1 MRDFSKLDI
10 ISCHH
15 RAYFWGAVAS
25 GVAGLV
31 GSGIAASSASSI
43 NKETMAFNAEEAEK
57 ARKWNEYMQ
66 VSNQRYNERMYQID
80 QAYQTN
86 MANTQVQR
94 HVADLTAAGLNPILA
109 AGGGTAAIPHTSAP
123 QTSSPASP
131 AATAGS
137 THEVGAHIAR
147 GIEATVQNSLEYRRL
162 KKDID
167 ESQSRVDLNEE
178 IKKKTKQEATKTNIE
193 AANALLN
200 NEILKTELP
209 TAEAV
214 NRYRQEDIKL
224 ESKPWIRYPKKFL
237 QILEPAANTATRVYG
252 AKKFGE
258 MVNDK
263 SGKFG
268 KFDLKT
274 GDILSPKK

>member
-1 MRDFSKLDI
+1 MRDFSKFDI

-15 RAYFWGAVAS
+15 RAYFWGAVAA

-31 GSGIAASSASSI
+31 GTGIAASSASNI
-43 NKETMAFNAEEAEK
+43 NEETMAFNAEEAEK
-57 ARKWNEYMQ
+57 ARKWNEVMQ
-66 VSNQRYNERMYQID
+66 YQNQKYNKEMYLMD
-80 QAYQTN
+80 REYQTT
-86 MANTQVQR
+86 MANTQVRR
-94 HVADLTAAGLNPILA
+94 HMADLTAAGLNPIMA
-109 AGGGTAAIPHTSAP
+109 AGGGTAAIPHTNVP
-123 QTSSPASP
+123 QSVSPASP
-131 AATAGS
+131 TASAGA

-147 GIEATVQNSLEYRRL
+147 GIEATVQNALEYRRL

-167 ESQSRVDLNEE
+167 EAQSRVDLNEE

-200 NEILKTELP
+200 NEILKTEVP
-209 TAEAV
+209 TAKAV
-214 NRYRQEDIKL
+214 NRYRQEDVEL
-224 ESKPWIRYPKKFL
+224 ESKPWIRYPKKVL

-274 GDILSPKK
+274 GEILSPKK